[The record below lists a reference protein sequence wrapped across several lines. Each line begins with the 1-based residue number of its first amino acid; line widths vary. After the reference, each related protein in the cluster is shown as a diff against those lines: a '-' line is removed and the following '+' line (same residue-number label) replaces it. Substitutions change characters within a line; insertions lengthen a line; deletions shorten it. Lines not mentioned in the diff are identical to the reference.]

1 MWKGRGER
9 GVSTHEVTKGVSLP
23 EEIPGLFLVSSPDHF
38 MSLAIN

>member
-9 GVSTHEVTKGVSLP
+9 GVSTHGMAKGASLP
-23 EEIPGLFLVSSPDHF
+23 EEYVVSSWYPGPGHL